1 MRVSFQV
8 RLAAILTGLVV
19 TVVVVSGV
27 LAERGLRD
35 REIAGAELSLRER
48 AGLVREQVA
57 EVPLERGFTKVLQP
71 LAARAAAAANARVT
85 LIGPDGTVVADS
97 DVPTLELHKVQNHAD
112 RPEVQAA
119 LSGSIGRVSRRSAT
133 VGRRLL
139 YLAIPAASESAGV
152 VRLAAD
158 LSEVERAVADLR
170 RTLVVAGGI
179 GVVAAVGLA
188 LALAHLMV
196 RPLRRLSDAVAAI
209 ASGQLERRV
218 SWRTRDEVGRIADGI
233 NRIAEELRERLDEA
247 TAEKE
252 RLSAV
257 LAGMAEGVLVLD
269 AEGRILLANPRL
281 REFFDVPGP
290 LEGRLPLE
298 VIRRADVDEALRE
311 AGSGAPVVR
320 ELEEVGP
327 RGATL
332 QVHAIGFPAHGERL
346 GTVAVFH
353 DTSELGRLEAM
364 RREFIANVSHELK
377 TPLTAIQGYAETL
390 AAGGLSPEQQRT
402 FLDVILRHGKRLG
415 ALIEDI
421 LQLSRIESRKLE
433 LNIAPVDLAA
443 LAQGV
448 LDDLAARLEKKKLSS
463 TVETR
468 GDPEAMADARSL
480 EQVLL
485 NLLDNAIKYT
495 EEGGAITVSVDGE
508 GPRLRVAVEDTGLGI
523 PLADQDRI
531 FERFYR
537 VDRARSREQGGTG
550 LGLSIVKHLVQAN
563 GGDVFLDSQLGR
575 GTRISFHLRKASP
588 RRSG

>member
-1 MRVSFQV
+1 
-8 RLAAILTGLVV
+8 
-19 TVVVVSGV
+19 
-27 LAERGLRD
+27 
-35 REIAGAELSLRER
+35 
-48 AGLVREQVA
+48 
-57 EVPLERGFTKVLQP
+57 
-71 LAARAAAAANARVT
+71 VT
-85 LIGPDGTVVADS
+85 LIGPDGRVVADS
-97 DVPTLELHKVQNHAD
+97 DVPTSELPKVQNHAD

-119 LSGSIGRVSRRSAT
+119 LSGRIGRVSRRSAT

-139 YLAIPAASESAGV
+139 YLAIPATSQGGGV

-158 LSEVERAVADLR
+158 LSEVERAVTDLR

-179 GVVAAVGLA
+179 GVVAAVGFA

-218 SWRTRDEVGRIADGI
+218 SWRTRDEVGRIADSI

-252 RLSAV
+252 RLGAV
-257 LAGMAEGVLVLD
+257 LAGMVEV
-269 AEGRILLANPRL
+269 LANPRL
-281 REFFDVPGP
+281 REFFAVPGSV
-290 LEGRLPLE
+290 EGRLPLE

-320 ELEEVGP
+320 EIEEVGP
-327 RGATL
+327 RGVTL

-353 DTSELGRLEAM
+353 DTTELGRLEAM
-364 RREFIANVSHELK
+364 RREFVANVSHELK
-377 TPLTAIQGYAETL
+377 TPLTAIRGYAETL
-390 AAGGLSPEQQRT
+390 AAGGVSPEQQRT

-421 LQLSRIESRKLE
+421 LQLSRIESRKLDLE
-433 LNIAPVDLAA
+433 MAPVDVAA
-443 LAQGV
+443 LARGV
-448 LDDLAARLEKKKLSS
+448 LADLEARLVEKKLSAS
-463 TVETR
+463 VETR
-468 GDPEAMADARSL
+468 GDPQAMADARSL
-480 EQVLL
+480 EQILL

-495 EEGGAITVSVDGE
+495 EAGGAITVRVDGA
-508 GPRLRVAVEDTGLGI
+508 GPRLRVTVEDTGLGI
-523 PLADQDRI
+523 PRADQDRI

-550 LGLSIVKHLVQAN
+550 LGLSIVKHLVHAN
-563 GGDVFLDSQLGR
+563 GGNVFLESQVGK
-575 GTRISFHLRKASP
+575 GTRVSFHLRKASP
-588 RRSG
+588 RRA

>member
-8 RLAAILTGLVV
+8 RLVAMLTGLVAV
-19 TVVVVSGV
+19 VVVVSGV

-35 REIAGAELSLRER
+35 REIAGVERSLRER
-48 AGLVREQVA
+48 AGLVGEQVA
-57 EVPLERGFTKVLQP
+57 AIRLEPGFTPVLQP
-71 LAARAAAAANARVT
+71 LASRAAIAANTRVT
-85 LIGPDGTVVADS
+85 LIGPDGRVVADS
-97 DVPTLELHKVQNHAD
+97 DVPTSELPKVQNHAD

-119 LSGSIGRVSRRSAT
+119 LSGRIGRVSRRSAT

-139 YLAIPAASESAGV
+139 YLAIPATSQGGGV

-158 LSEVERAVADLR
+158 LSEVERAVTDLR

-179 GVVAAVGLA
+179 GVVAAVGFA

-218 SWRTRDEVGRIADGI
+218 SWRTRDEVGRIADSI

-252 RLSAV
+252 RLGAV
-257 LAGMAEGVLVLD
+257 LAGMVEGVLVLD
-269 AEGRILLANPRL
+269 AEGRIVLANPRL
-281 REFFDVPGP
+281 REFFAVPGSV
-290 LEGRLPLE
+290 EGRLPLE

-320 ELEEVGP
+320 EIEEVGP
-327 RGATL
+327 RGVTL

-353 DTSELGRLEAM
+353 DTTELGRLEAM
-364 RREFIANVSHELK
+364 RREFVANVSHELK
-377 TPLTAIQGYAETL
+377 TPLTAIRGYAETL
-390 AAGGLSPEQQRT
+390 AAGGVSPEQQRT

-421 LQLSRIESRKLE
+421 LQLSRIESRKLDLE
-433 LNIAPVDLAA
+433 MAPVDVAELAR
-443 LAQGV
+443 GV
-448 LDDLAARLEKKKLSS
+448 LADLEARLVEKKLSAS
-463 TVETR
+463 VETR
-468 GDPEAMADARSL
+468 GDPQAMADARSL
-480 EQVLL
+480 EQILL

-495 EEGGAITVSVDGE
+495 EAGGAITVRVDGA
-508 GPRLRVAVEDTGLGI
+508 GPRLRVTVEDTGLGI
-523 PLADQDRI
+523 PRADQDRI

-550 LGLSIVKHLVQAN
+550 LGLSIVKHLVHAN
-563 GGDVFLDSQLGR
+563 GGNVFLESQVGK
-575 GTRISFHLRKASP
+575 GTRVSFHLRKASP
-588 RRSG
+588 RRA

>member
-8 RLAAILTGLVV
+8 RLAAMLTGLVV

-139 YLAIPAASESAGV
+139 YLAIPAASESGV

-433 LNIAPVDLAA
+433 LNIAPVDVAA
-443 LAQGV
+443 LARGV
-448 LDDLAARLEKKKLSS
+448 LGDLEARLEMKKLSS

-468 GDPEAMADARSL
+468 GDSEAMADARSL

-495 EEGGAITVSVDGE
+495 EEGGAITVQVDGE

-523 PLADQDRI
+523 PRADQDRI

-588 RRSG
+588 HRSR